1 MRARLIYITTQRSGA
16 KLQQEKVVEV
26 DALTVG
32 RATDNVIQIH
42 GLTIAYEHATI
53 LAEAGDVVVAS
64 RGDAALSVN
73 GRRVPRSRL
82 VVGDKVR
89 IGTYELVM
97 LEPQADE
104 QLALRIEDTA
114 QLTEAAAGADAT
126 ATKSDRPAS
135 GKIPGVEQGLF
146 TRRRLFWLLVAG
158 SAALILA
165 PTLYSRYAN
174 QPLWQQPVGRLL
186 EGQLSVG
193 VLSEPHAKV
202 ACDACHQKHDGW
214 RKVTD
219 GACLASGCHAN
230 VGAHVVPNALVADAQ
245 TNEMPGVMAWKAVSA
260 LSESRCQHC
269 HLEHQ
274 GNDALLQRGD
284 RLCLTCH
291 ADMKAKLGSSLAD
304 AQFTGDG
311 RSDGRVSSFVAGHP
325 QFRPSIVAEVH
336 ADGKERF
343 RRTPIGSADTV
354 ESKSGLKFSH
364 KIHLK
369 RIRGFGG
376 DDQTTRLKCASCHTL
391 SSTGEMM
398 TKATFAHDC
407 QPCHWHKLTIAEVAG
422 ARELP
427 HADPELVRHALID
440 FYSNLV
446 LNGRSEDPAVAN
458 AGVRRPGTAG
468 SSQECRGTP
477 REVAECDAALAIAR
491 WFDSDTASDEEKKG
505 PCFTCHI
512 QTGDAGAASCQI
524 PDVAKV
530 RLLPL
535 LPERAPQPDRRRE
548 LLLDAGCERERSSA
562 GERWLPFA
570 KFNHAAHAGLRYP
583 APSSAKLTCEGCHR
597 AKDAD
602 AATVVLLPPI
612 EKCRQ
617 CHGGEQP
624 AANRIASSCLMC
636 HEFHHADFGP
646 MRCETAA
653 ESASPS
659 EDGKAS

>member
-1 MRARLIYITTQRSGA
+1 LIYIATQRSGA
-16 KLQQEKVVEV
+16 KLQHEKVVEV

-32 RATDNVIQIH
+32 RATDNVVQIH
-42 GLTIAYEHATI
+42 GLTIAYEHATF
-53 LAEAGDVVVAS
+53 LAEAGGIVVAS
-64 RGDAALSVN
+64 RGDAVLTVN
-73 GRRVPRSRL
+73 GRRVPRSGV

-89 IGTYELVM
+89 IGTYELEV
-97 LEPQADE
+97 LEPKDDE
-104 QLALRIEDTA
+104 QLAVKIEEITP
-114 QLTEAAAGADAT
+114 AAADARADAPG
-126 ATKSDRPAS
+126 ATSARSAS

-146 TRRRLFWLLVAG
+146 TRRKLFWLLVACC
-158 SAALILA
+158 AASILA
-165 PTLYSRYAN
+165 PTLYSRYAK
-174 QPLWQQPVGRLL
+174 QSLWQQPAGRLL

-193 VLSEPHAKV
+193 VLSKPHANV
-202 ACDACHQKHDGW
+202 ACEACHEKHDGW

-219 GACLASGCHAN
+219 GACLASGCHAS
-230 VGAHVVPNALVADAQ
+230 VGAHVVPNALVADTQ
-245 TNEMPGVMAWKAVSA
+245 SSEMPGVTAWRAVSA
-260 LSESRCQHC
+260 LPESRCQHC
-269 HLEHQ
+269 HLEHE

-291 ADMKAKLGSSLAD
+291 ADMKAKLGPALAD

-311 RSDGRVSSFVAGHP
+311 RNDGRISSFVAGHP

-343 RRTPIGSADTV
+343 RRTPIGAADTS

-364 KIHLK
+364 KVHLK
-369 RIRGFGG
+369 RIRGFDGE
-376 DDQTTRLKCASCHTL
+376 DQTTRLECASCHTL

-422 ARELP
+422 GREVP
-427 HADPELVRHALID
+427 HAEPELVRHALIE

-446 LNGRSEDPAVAN
+446 LNGRSEDPGIAN
-458 AGVRRPGTAG
+458 AGVRRPGTSS
-468 SSQECRGTP
+468 SSQDCRGTP
-477 REVAECDAALAIAR
+477 REVAECTAAVAIAR
-491 WFDSDTASDEEKKG
+491 WFDADKAPGEETKG
-505 PCFTCHI
+505 PCFTCHV
-512 QTGDAGAASCQI
+512 QTGDAGAASCQV
-524 PDVAKV
+524 PGVAEV

-535 LPERAPQPDRRRE
+535 VPERPSQPDRRRE
-548 LLLDAGCERERSSA
+548 LPLDAGCERMRISA
-562 GERWLPFA
+562 GQRWLPFA

-597 AKDAD
+597 AKGAD

-624 AANRIASSCLMC
+624 AANRTASSCLMC
-636 HEFHHADFGP
+636 HEFHHSDFGP
-646 MRCETAA
+646 MRCQSAP
-653 ESASPS
+653 ESTTPIAD
-659 EDGKAS
+659 EKAS